1 MTSAKTPLAGTVVS
15 AKTNGLSAKRV
26 WTGRVLSGLASAFF
40 IFDGGAK
47 LFKPPVVVAATV
59 QLGYP
64 ESTIV
69 GMGLALLASTLLY
82 LIPRTSVLGAILL
95 TGYLGGAVATQVR
108 VQAVAF
114 NIVFPVIFGCVVWGG
129 LWLREPRLVQLL
141 PFQRK
146 A

>member
-1 MTSAKTPLAGTVVS
+1 MTSAKTPLAGTLEP
-15 AKTNGLSAKRV
+15 AKTDGLSAKRA

-47 LFKPPVVVAATV
+47 LFKLPVVVAATV

-114 NIVFPVIFGCVVWGG
+114 NILFPVIFGCVVWAG
-129 LWLREPRLVQLL
+129 LWLREPRLAQLL
-141 PFQRK
+141 PFQRE